1 MTIERIAETLKM
13 VEAIPVS
20 IGRMVNPSTFWV
32 SPQPSSPNLDAPED
46 LCINKVLRLE
56 AVGFHV
62 STNKT
67 VYLNFTSGLEGI
79 HGEANW

>member
-46 LCINKVLRLE
+46 QCINRVLQLE
-56 AVGFHV
+56 SV
-62 STNKT
+62 SFFPKPN
-67 VYLNFTSGLEGI
+67 
-79 HGEANW
+79 